1 MNQKRYKYIYGPV
14 PSWRLG
20 SSLGIDP
27 VSKGRKICSFDCIY
41 CQIGKAGLLTDERG
55 IFINCRDIIDELDS
69 LPPLKIDY
77 ITFSGA
83 GEPTLAANLGEMI
96 KAIKQIRKEKI
107 AVISNSSLFHRE
119 DVRKDLQLADFVMA
133 KLDASSQEILTAV
146 NKPIRTIDIEQ
157 IISGIKT
164 FKKTYKGKLALQIM
178 FVEQNKESARDIA
191 QIAKEIN
198 PDEVQIN
205 TPLRPCRVKPLPEAE
220 IDRIESFFEGLK
232 VISVYKAERKEI
244 TPLSDEETLK
254 RRGKV

>member
-1 MNQKRYKYIYGPV
+1 MNEKHYKYIYGPV

-27 VSKGRKICSFDCIY
+27 VSKGRKVCSFDCIY
-41 CQIGKAGLLTDERG
+41 CQIGKVGLLTDERG
-55 IFINCRDIIDELDS
+55 IFINCSDIIDELDS

-96 KAIKQIRKEKI
+96 RGIKQIRKEKV
-107 AVISNSSLFHRE
+107 AVISNSSLFYRDDVRE
-119 DVRKDLQLADFVMA
+119 DLQSADFVMA
-133 KLDASSQEILTAV
+133 KFDAPTQKILTDI
-146 NKPIRTIDIEQ
+146 NKPTKTIDIEK
-157 IISGIKT
+157 IISGIKAL
-164 FKKTYKGKLALQIM
+164 KKSFRGKLALQIM
-178 FVEQNKESARDIA
+178 FVKQNMESARDIA

-220 IDRIESFFEGLK
+220 IDKIESYFQGLNT
-232 VISVYKAERKEI
+232 ISVYKAERKKI
-244 TPLSDEETLK
+244 TPLSDEETLR